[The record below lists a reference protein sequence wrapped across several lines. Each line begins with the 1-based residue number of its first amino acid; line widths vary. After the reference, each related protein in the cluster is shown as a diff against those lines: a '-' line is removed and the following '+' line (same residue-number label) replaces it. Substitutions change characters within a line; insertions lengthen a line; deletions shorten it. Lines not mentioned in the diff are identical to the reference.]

1 MGSLLFDDN
10 ILLVVIPLVLNM
22 LFRRVKCHSLLLKY
36 LSNAVFRVLSASPN
50 NGPLKLIIIS
60 SSTVLSDTGLSLV
73 LCRL

>member
-22 LFRRVKCHSLLLKY
+22 LFHRVKCHGLLLKY

-50 NGPLKLIIIS
+50 DGPLKG
-60 SSTVLSDTGLSLV
+60 V
-73 LCRL
+73 